1 MKITFLL
8 LPQRMSAGQ
17 TEDPLRTSLVPRS
30 LVMTPVGCFYCNSNY
45 ARYEMLTW
53 MFGLKACPD
62 HIHAAIRDLNAY
74 LHEQKMVRIQDAVR
88 HPDVGKFLISL
99 MQLPAG
105 FPVLRTSGEIQPG
118 WKLNEGELHKDEF
131 VRFYDGEWK
140 LPVIWLSPDDDIN
153 KSIVK
158 YTPIINFKLP
168 GIYDQIKN
176 NVPPDFLKAID
187 DTFTI
192 LIEGFYIED
201 FQEVERIRAHGGQEH
216 YPNIPEAENVLYEGR
231 IVQVIRV
238 PAAPATVIQAKAQTE
253 AAEDP
258 TSHSCETK

>member
-1 MKITFLL
+1 
-8 LPQRMSAGQ
+8 MSAGQ
-17 TEDPLRTSLVPRS
+17 TEDPVRTSLVPRS
-30 LVMTPVGCFYCNSNY
+30 LVMTRVGCFYCDSKY
-45 ARYEMLTW
+45 ARYEVLTW

-62 HIHAAIRDLNAY
+62 HIQAAIRDLNAY
-74 LHEQKMVRIQDAVR
+74 LHEQKMVRIQDALR
-88 HPDVGKFLISL
+88 HPDIGKFLISL
-99 MQLPAG
+99 MQLPSG
-105 FPVLRTSGEIQPG
+105 FPVVRTSGEIQPG
-118 WKLNEGELHKDEF
+118 WTLNEGELHKDEF
-131 VRFYDGEWK
+131 LRFHDGEWK
-140 LPVIWLSPDDDIN
+140 LPVIWLSPDGDST